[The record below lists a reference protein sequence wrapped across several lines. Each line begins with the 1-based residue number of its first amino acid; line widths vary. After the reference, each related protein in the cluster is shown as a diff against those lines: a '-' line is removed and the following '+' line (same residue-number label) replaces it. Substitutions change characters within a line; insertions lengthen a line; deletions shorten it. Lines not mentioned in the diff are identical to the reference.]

1 MKELKF
7 GGYEYDSSNDAQIII
22 NERKDKHYHYL
33 VLDNT
38 IKNTHNNKNDG
49 KERKITFVSTSEE
62 NDIWGLPKLNEEV
75 RPLAKYGNMRAAG
88 SYLSPGGSGCRKP
101 CSPNPDVS
109 NEVKFQGPISW
120 TYPINSKLGSS
131 FCFGLSATGGYI
143 LSGSVR
149 YKNSSDIYN
158 NAGSLPLA
166 YYTGCSSWNI
176 DSSIAIESGG
186 GDLINYTA
194 DETIYKKKKEYSLYG
209 GDSHKMLKKENTP
222 EFFACLPLIKI

>member
-38 IKNTHNNKNDG
+38 IRNTHNNKNDG
-49 KERKITFVSTSEE
+49 SERKITFVATSEK
-62 NDIWGLPKLNEEV
+62 NDVWGLPKLNKEV
-75 RPLAKYGNMRAAG
+75 RPLAKYGNMRTNGALSGNASGKCAKSCTPDGNAGAA
-88 SYLSPGGSGCRKP
+88 KQ
-101 CSPNPDVS
+101 
-109 NEVKFQGPISW
+109 FQGPISW
-120 TYPINSKLGSS
+120 TYPINPALSS
-131 FCFGLSATGGYI
+131 SNCYGLSATGGYI
-143 LSGSVR
+143 LSGSMR

-166 YYTGCSSWNI
+166 YYIGCSSWNI
-176 DSSIAIESGG
+176 DSSIAIESEDK
-186 GDLINYTA
+186 DLINYTT
-194 DETIYKKKKEYSLYG
+194 DETIYKKKKEYNSYS
-209 GDSHKMLKKENTP
+209 GDSYKMLKKENTP